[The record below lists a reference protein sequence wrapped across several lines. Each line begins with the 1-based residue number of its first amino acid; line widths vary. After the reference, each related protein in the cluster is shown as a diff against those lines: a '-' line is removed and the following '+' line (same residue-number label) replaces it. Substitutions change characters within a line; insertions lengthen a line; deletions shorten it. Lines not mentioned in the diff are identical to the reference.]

1 MKGTAVAFNF
11 PRTNIISG
19 IQKLIKGFKN
29 LSQLFELYREAG
41 DEGME
46 HEIEI
51 GLPTDVQ
58 HVAHIGLDGSNNFG
72 TENWDAPQDMFCS
85 SPIYIGQFGL
95 VMTSQQS
102 CKQF

>member
-1 MKGTAVAFNF
+1 MKGTSVASNF

-19 IQKLIKGFKN
+19 IQRLIKGFKN
-29 LSQLFELYREAG
+29 LSQLFELYRE
-41 DEGME
+41 EEME
-46 HEIEI
+46 QEIEI

-72 TENWDAPQDMFCS
+72 TESWEAPQDMFS
-85 SPIYIGQFGL
+85 TSPTYIGQFGL
-95 VMTSQQS
+95 VLNSHQS